1 MSLNE
6 MCFTITNRQSL
17 DDVNAKLEQQEQ
29 LLADNEKTGLNNV
42 MCFTIISCI
51 GRVSTVATVFF
62 LQDNSFT

>member
-1 MSLNE
+1 

-42 MCFTIISCI
+42 ICFIIISLYQKSINCCHCVLPA
-51 GRVSTVATVFF
+51 R
-62 LQDNSFT
+62 